1 MIRQRAGGPPRILVV
16 EDERNLAK
24 GIAENLEAEGYCAEI
39 AGDGLTGLEKILE
52 GQYSLVLLDV
62 MLPGLDGFTVCE
74 RVREKDNETPI
85 LFLTAKGGTDDR
97 IRGLEAGGDDYLAK
111 PFHLRELLLRI
122 KTILRRWEWYEEG
135 PSAKEPIRFG
145 DNEFDLTTFQAR
157 AWDGT
162 KHTLTHKEALIL
174 KALAESPGEVISRE
188 DLLDKVW
195 GYEVFPSSRT
205 IDNFVL
211 RLRKRFEPDPE
222 NPCYFHTVRGVG
234 YRFVPEGE
242 RNHDAL

>member
-1 MIRQRAGGPPRILVV
+1 MTRERAQGQPTILVV
-16 EDERNLAK
+16 EDERNLAE
-24 GIAENLEAEGYCAEI
+24 GIAENLEAEGYLAEI
-39 AGDGLTGLEKILE
+39 ASDGLEGLAKILE
-52 GQYSLVLLDV
+52 GSYSLVLLDV
-62 MLPGLDGFTVCE
+62 MLPGLDGFSVCE
-74 RVREKDNETPI
+74 KVREKDNETPI

-122 KTILRRWEWYEEG
+122 KTILRRWEWYDEG
-135 PSAKEPIRFG
+135 SSTKEPIRFG
-145 DNEFDLTTFQAR
+145 DNDFDLSTFQAK

-162 KHTLTHKEALIL
+162 HHTLTHKEALIL

-195 GYEVFPSSRT
+195 GYEVFPSTRT

-222 NPCYFHTVRGVG
+222 NPQYFHTVRGVG
-234 YRFVPEGE
+234 YRFVPEGRRSE
-242 RNHDAL
+242 DV